1 MTKSPQLKKQ
11 KVKKQLILSA
21 ATVGTS
27 SNNWRNPTDQSREF
41 SHSLK
46 PWIEF
51 AKLAEKAKFHNI
63 FFVDHLSWYD
73 VYGGDYKTAAKHGVN
88 ATRID
93 PAAPVLAIASHTKN
107 VGIAVTFS
115 TVSEHPYHFARR
127 LASLDLLSG
136 GRIAWNIVSSYLPS
150 LGKNLLNGGPLPE
163 HDERYVKTTEYLDTV
178 YELLL
183 SSWRDDAVV
192 YDKERGVFA
201 EPEAIREINHAGK
214 YFNVKGPAIT
224 EPSPQRFPLIAQ
236 AGTSSKGIDFAAENA
251 ELVFVNLHK
260 AEHTTKSIAKIRK
273 VAHEKYGRD
282 PYSIK
287 FIAPLTPITG
297 KTREEAQAKFDEYNK
312 YEDPIDS
319 LVYFGGVSG
328 IDVSGFGFDEPVVFE
343 GKSNGITSA
352 TDNTL
357 YKPDGSRRTPR
368 EISEM
373 WRGGTTVFG
382 TGKEIAEYIQ
392 NLVEATDIDGIN
404 FGFRDFPGGFKDAVD
419 YLVPELQKLGLA
431 QTEYAVPGGT
441 LRENFYGEKGHTYFP
456 ESHPAYNL
464 RWEKGVSKEQFEKNL
479 KDYVVKRDQKREAEI

>member
-27 SNNWRNPTDQSREF
+27 SNNWRNPADQSREF
-41 SHSLK
+41 SHSID

-73 VYGGDYKTAAKHGVN
+73 VYGGDYKVAAKNGVN
-88 ATRID
+88 ASRID
-93 PAAPVLAIASHTKN
+93 PAATALAIASHTEN
-107 VGIAVTFS
+107 VGIAITFS

-150 LGKNLLNGGPLPE
+150 IGYNLLNGEPLPE
-163 HDERYVKTTEYLDTV
+163 HDERYMKTREYLDTV

-183 SSWRDDAVV
+183 SSWRDDALV

-201 EPEAIREINHAGK
+201 EPDAIREINHVGK

-224 EPSPQRFPLIAQ
+224 EPTPQRFPLIAQ

-251 ELVFVNLHK
+251 ELVYVNLHK
-260 AEHTTKSIAKIRK
+260 AEHTAKSIAEIRK
-273 VAHEKYGRD
+273 VAFEKYGRD

-287 FIAPLTPITG
+287 FIAPLTPFIG
-297 KTREEAQAKFDEYNK
+297 KTHEEAQAKFDEYQK
-312 YEDPIDS
+312 YENPIDS

-328 IDVSGFGFDEPVVFE
+328 IDVSGFGFDEPVVFK
-343 GKSNGITSA
+343 GKSNGIVSA
-352 TDNTL
+352 TQNAL
-357 YKPDGSRRTPR
+357 YKPDGSSRTPR
-368 EISEM
+368 EISEI
-373 WRGGTTVFG
+373 WTGTTRFIG
-382 TGKEIAEYIQ
+382 TGKEVADHIQ
-392 NLVEATDIDGIN
+392 KLVEETDIDVLTSVSGI
-404 FGFRDFPGGFKDAVD
+404 F
-419 YLVPELQKLGLA
+419 LV
-431 QTEYAVPGGT
+431 
-441 LRENFYGEKGHTYFP
+441 N
-456 ESHPAYNL
+456 
-464 RWEKGVSKEQFEKNL
+464 SKML
-479 KDYVVKRDQKREAEI
+479 LSI